1 MDGHEGVA
9 LIEANQIRIEVLA
22 ELEPGWSETIEE
34 TAAYLAGLGKTPCD
48 YVEAWQRF
56 RPSLAALRR
65 RHPQP
70 GPAWNRHRAAR
81 TRAPEPAVPTQVASG
96 GRWFRG

>member
-1 MDGHEGVA
+1 MDGNEGAA
-9 LIEANQIRIEVLA
+9 LAEANRIRIEVLG
-22 ELEPGWSETIEE
+22 ELEPGWSETVAE
-34 TAAYLAGLGKTPCD
+34 TAAYLARLGKTPRD

-70 GPAWNRHRAAR
+70 SPAGNRHRAAR
-81 TRAPEPAVPTQVASG
+81 GRAPEPAAPAQAVSS
-96 GRWFRG
+96 GRWFTG

>member
-9 LIEANQIRIEVLA
+9 LTEANRIRIEVLA
-22 ELEPGWSETIEE
+22 ELEPGWSETVEE
-34 TAAYLAGLGKTPCD
+34 TAAYLAGLGKTPLD

-56 RPSLAALRR
+56 RPSLAVLRR
-65 RHPQP
+65 RHPHP
-70 GPAWNRHRAAR
+70 GPAWSRHRTAR
-81 TRAPEPAVPTQVASG
+81 SRAPEPAVSTQVASG